1 MNQCVQCGS
10 ASMIKFKDT
19 IEHEE
24 NGKVYV
30 IEGIEA
36 FKCESCDEV
45 YYTTE
50 GSKQIDKQL
59 TIFRAEGF
67 DNSLHDVAKQKG
79 LTQKDLGL
87 MLDLSHQRVSQ
98 IMNDTSTLDV
108 KTMIKIANTINEP
121 VDKVFKFK
129 RIENRDNK
137 YYIV

>member
-1 MNQCVQCGS
+1 MKQCVQCGS
-10 ASMIKFKDT
+10 MSMIKFMDT

-24 NGKVYV
+24 NGRVYV
-30 IEGIEA
+30 IEDIEA
-36 FKCESCDEV
+36 FKCESCGEV
-45 YYTTE
+45 YYTAQ
-50 GSKQIDKQL
+50 GSKHIDKQL

-67 DNSLHDVAKQKG
+67 DNSLRDVTKQKG

-87 MLDLSHQRVSQ
+87 MLDVTHQRVSQ

-121 VDKVFKFK
+121 VDRVFKFK